1 MCGADDCLEGVKTLG
16 DGSPPHV
23 RGGYTWAIAAFAS
36 LRFTPAC
43 AGRISH
49 HCWIP
54 RLTWVHPRM
63 CGADQTRA
71 GFVEGAPGSP
81 PHVRGG
87 YTCPPNTPSRS
98 RVTPAC
104 AGRIRRGRS
113 LWRVPGV
120 HPRMCGADTHALH
133 IAHHLVG
140 SPPHVRGGS
149 FKSERKSV
157 PARFT
162 PACAGRIF

>member
-63 CGADQTRA
+63 CGADLS
-71 GFVEGAPGSP
+71 SP
-81 PHVRGG
+81 SANPFQ
-87 YTCPPNTPSRS
+87 
-98 RVTPAC
+98 
-104 AGRIRRGRS
+104 
-113 LWRVPGV
+113 L
-120 HPRMCGADTHALH
+120 
-133 IAHHLVG
+133 G

-149 FKSERKSV
+149 SDGLCGRY
-157 PARFT
+157 ARRFT
-162 PACAGRIF
+162 PACAGRIT

>member
-63 CGADQTRA
+63 CGAD
-71 GFVEGAPGSP
+71 
-81 PHVRGG
+81 
-87 YTCPPNTPSRS
+87 
-98 RVTPAC
+98 
-104 AGRIRRGRS
+104 
-113 LWRVPGV
+113 
-120 HPRMCGADTHALH
+120 THALH

>member
-63 CGADQTRA
+63 CGADQTR
-71 GFVEGAPGSP
+71 GGVGGGVVEGARGSP
-81 PHVRGG
+81 PQVRGG
-87 YTCPPNTPSRS
+87 YTCPTYSPSLS
-98 RVTPAC
+98 
-104 AGRIRRGRS
+104 
-113 LWRVPGV
+113 
-120 HPRMCGADTHALH
+120 
-133 IAHHLVG
+133 
-140 SPPHVRGGS
+140 
-149 FKSERKSV
+149 
-157 PARFT
+157 RFT
-162 PACAGRIF
+162 PACAGRIFQVRAQIRSS